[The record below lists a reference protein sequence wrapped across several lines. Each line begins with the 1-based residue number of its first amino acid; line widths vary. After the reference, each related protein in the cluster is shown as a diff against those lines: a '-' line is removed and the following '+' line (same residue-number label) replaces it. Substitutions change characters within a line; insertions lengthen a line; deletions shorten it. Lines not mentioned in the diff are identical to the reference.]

1 MPPAVILCWLIADRG
16 LDLTGFLTLL
26 VYPTNR
32 APAGAVADHPQYC
45 APGKKFTLGFTD
57 VEEWCE

>member
-32 APAGAVADHPQYC
+32 APAGAVADREKNSRSTSLTWRNG
-45 APGKKFTLGFTD
+45 ATD
-57 VEEWCE
+57 